1 MLLSR
6 TYRPS
11 ERLKPYI
18 RRFYVFE
25 AELPDDF
32 VIEDFLLAETAF
44 VRCLLKGEWV
54 GEVAPGKWSNPSK
67 TLFFGSNQLPFRV
80 RVQGS
85 FAVAGFAIRPSAWRC
100 VSLRPHHEFVD
111 KLIALETM
119 MWEDSQEMLKNVEAA
134 SDDEGKIAA
143 MEQALWKRIT
153 AIGQIEPDPEMAKF
167 EAIAR
172 TNSTIRIE
180 DAAERIG
187 LSVRQMERRC
197 KDHFG
202 LTPKSV
208 LRRSRFL
215 DMAAAI
221 RGFSSPDEHNLA
233 ELRFFDQSHLNRE
246 FKRFTQMTPGKFK
259 KAITPL
265 QTAGLKLREES
276 KFED

>member
-1 MLLSR
+1 MQSR

-54 GEVAPGKWSNPSK
+54 GEVAPGEWSNPSK
-67 TLFFGSNQLPFRV
+67 TLFFGSNQFPFRV

-85 FAVAGFAIRPSAWRC
+85 FSVAGFAIRPSAWRC
-100 VSLRPHHEFVD
+100 VARRPHHEFID
-111 KLIALETM
+111 QLIPLEEM
-119 MWEDSQEMLKNVEAA
+119 LWEDSQEMLKNVEAA
-134 SDDEGKIAA
+134 TDDAGKIAA
-143 MEQALWKRIT
+143 MEHALWKRI
-153 AIGQIEPDPEMAKF
+153 ADIGRFQTDAAMAQF
-167 EAIAR
+167 ETIAR
-172 TNSTIRIE
+172 TNSTMLIE
-180 DAAERIG
+180 DAAQQIG
-187 LSVRQMERRC
+187 LSVRQLERRC

-202 LTPKSV
+202 LTPKGV

-215 DMAAAI
+215 DLAAAI
-221 RGFSSPDEHNLA
+221 RGFSSPSEGDLA
-233 ELRFFDQSHLNRE
+233 QLRFFDQSHLNRE
-246 FKRFTQMTPGKFK
+246 FKRFAHMTPGKFK

-265 QTAGLKLREES
+265 QTAGLQLREES

>member
-11 ERLKPYI
+11 ERLRPYI

-54 GEVAPGKWSNPSK
+54 GEVAPGEWSRPSK
-67 TLFFGSNQLPFRV
+67 TLFFGSNQYPFRV

-100 VSLRPHHEFVD
+100 VARRPHNEFVD
-111 KLIALETM
+111 RLIPMEELIGLNSAGML
-119 MWEDSQEMLKNVEAA
+119 QEVEAA
-134 SDDEGKIAA
+134 ADDEGKVAA
-143 MEQALWKRIT
+143 MENAIWDRIQELGRINT
-153 AIGQIEPDPEMAKF
+153 DAAMAQF
-167 EAIAR
+167 ETIAR
-172 TNSTIRIE
+172 TSSTMMVE
-180 DAAERIG
+180 DAAEQIG

-197 KDHFG
+197 KQHFG
-202 LTPKSV
+202 LTPKAV
-208 LRRSRFL
+208 MRRSRFL
-215 DMAAAI
+215 DLATAI
-221 RGFSSPDEHNLA
+221 RGFSTPSEADLA
-233 ELRFFDQSHLNRE
+233 ELRYFDQSHLNRE
-246 FKRFTQMTPGKFK
+246 FKRFTHMTPGQFK
-259 KAITPL
+259 KAFTPL

-276 KFED
+276 LHED